1 MMSLNSCL
9 IYQIRQ
15 RVAGYYSLSF
25 LLLRIYKMNNTITH
39 TTSNHK
45 KESISNFLDASIDD
59 VFIKGSKTYL
69 RIKQLALP
77 LEKFRKK

>member
-1 MMSLNSCL
+1 
-9 IYQIRQ
+9 
-15 RVAGYYSLSF
+15 
-25 LLLRIYKMNNTITH
+25 MNNTITQ

-77 LEKFRKK
+77 LEKFRKKFFDQPFFKGKTPTLKKIPTAKNDNFGG